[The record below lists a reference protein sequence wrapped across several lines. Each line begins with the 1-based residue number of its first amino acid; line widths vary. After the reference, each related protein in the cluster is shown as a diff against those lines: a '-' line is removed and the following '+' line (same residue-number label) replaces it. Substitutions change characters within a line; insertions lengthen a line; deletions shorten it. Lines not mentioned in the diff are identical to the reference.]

1 MLTSP
6 QGKLGNDLSGQ
17 TFKTNFAALMQ
28 SQHFQAAE
36 KVRQRDLLGNLIFNY
51 VSRLVHINFVRKVT
65 GMILDLFEN
74 NPADFNLTI
83 SDYELFKVKAR
94 EAVTLISHQ
103 SPISLSATRKPL
115 YLNE

>member
-1 MLTSP
+1 M
-6 QGKLGNDLSGQ
+6 
-17 TFKTNFAALMQ
+17 MQ

-74 NPADFNLTI
+74 N
-83 SDYELFKVKAR
+83 
-94 EAVTLISHQ
+94 
-103 SPISLSATRKPL
+103 
-115 YLNE
+115 